1 MIKINKTINVPAVLQ
16 NAGVNETIN
25 NKALYDD
32 NPVAYQTKYDKN
44 TNPYKL
50 KFKSSIYG
58 HTTVKQQLKYEQFNK
73 CCFCENKDF
82 DDVAYGDV
90 EHFRPK
96 GGYRQKTDDELAY
109 PGYYWLAY
117 DWSNLFFSCQICNQK
132 YKKNMFPL
140 VDATQRAIDHN
151 YNLESTNN
159 TLLVHPSLENPENE
173 IGFRKEIPF
182 GKNEKGKK
190 SIQVFGLR
198 REKLNDKRRK
208 YLTEVKKNI
217 VLSKLKIDAY
227 TNEEIQ
233 ELLDELHAP
242 DVNHLI
248 ELINDAKILKDSAAF
263 KESAFTSMIRNNF
276 PNLPTN

>member
-1 MIKINKTINVPAVLQ
+1 MIKINKSTNVPAVLQ
-16 NAGVNETIN
+16 NDGVIETTV
-25 NKALYDD
+25 NKALYND

-44 TNPYKL
+44 TNPFKL
-50 KFKSSIYG
+50 TFKSSIYG
-58 HTTVKQQLKYEQFNK
+58 HTSVKQQLKDEQFNK

-82 DDVAYGDV
+82 DDIAYGDV

-96 GGYRQKTDDELAY
+96 GGYKQKTGDELAF

-140 VDATQRAIDHN
+140 VDITLRAIDHN
-151 YNLESTNN
+151 DVPESTNN

-182 GKNEKGKK
+182 GLNDKGKK
-190 SIQVFGLR
+190 SIQAFGLK
-198 REKLNDKRRK
+198 REKLNEKRRK
-208 YLTEVKKNI
+208 HLTEVEKNI
-217 VLSKLKIDAY
+217 VLSKLKINTY
-227 TNEEIQ
+227 TDDEIQ

-248 ELINDAKILKDSAAF
+248 ELVNNAKNFKNTAAF

-276 PNLPTN
+276 PNLPTS